1 MEKFGLDPNDPN
13 DWEKIKF
20 IISTVLTSG
29 TKIAYESS
37 WRRILEITVN
47 GVKAIVEVRY
57 YIKDGRILS
66 IGTAF
71 VQ

>member
-1 MEKFGLDPNDPN
+1 LG
-13 DWEKIKF
+13 KIKF

-29 TKIAYESS
+29 TKIANGNS
-37 WRRILEITVN
+37 WRRILEVTVN

-57 YIKDGRILS
+57 YIKDGGILS

-71 VQ
+71 VQK